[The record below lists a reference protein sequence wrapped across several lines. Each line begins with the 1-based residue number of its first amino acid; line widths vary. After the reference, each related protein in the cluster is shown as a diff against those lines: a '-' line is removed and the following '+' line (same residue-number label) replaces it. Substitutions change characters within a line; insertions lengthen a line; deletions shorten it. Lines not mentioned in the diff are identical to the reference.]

1 MTSDGLA
8 VVQALFSLIWR
19 FFTSWYIP
27 GTTVTPAAAFLFFMA
42 AGIGLR
48 FFSRVITP
56 LDSSAPFTVV
66 RGQLRNEHT
75 QRTRAEASA
84 RAERRAAGERAFR
97 RAVYRRLGD

>member
-66 RGQLRNEHT
+66 RGQLRNERIE
-75 QRTRAEASA
+75 RTR
-84 RAERRAAGERAFR
+84 GN
-97 RAVYRRLGD
+97 D